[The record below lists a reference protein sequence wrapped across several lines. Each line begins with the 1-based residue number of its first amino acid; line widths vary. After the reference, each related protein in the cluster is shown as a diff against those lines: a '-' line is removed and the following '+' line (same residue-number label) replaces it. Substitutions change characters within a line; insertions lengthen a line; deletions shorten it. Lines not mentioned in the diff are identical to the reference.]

1 MGEKAIET
9 VYNILRS
16 RGYAM
21 EIPYGEVG
29 MFMLATSTTMYL
41 HRKQLLPNGILKKV
55 VRLLLGDKVPDGVGI
70 PQSLEPRKE
79 WIHHSLKVFAA
90 GYCIKMIPG
99 FLLSLPKIF
108 SNPKLILRALV
119 NKDNARFGAF
129 TGSLI
134 LLFRVFEYVSY
145 KIRRKKDEWN
155 SFLAGGI
162 AGLSMLFQR
171 SSTLALYV
179 LSKVGEVLYFR
190 GAQKGYLPWF
200 KNGDVF
206 LYTVCT
212 AVMFHAAVLEPHN
225 LNPTYWRFLSNLTN
239 KRFGEMN
246 RKRLDPFGLE
256 SSRCFPDFDP
266 FPLKKMEH

>member
-21 EIPYGEVG
+21 EIPYGEKAVTAKWDSEEGSKIAVG
-29 MFMLATSTTMYL
+29 RQSPGWSWYST
-41 HRKQLLPNGILKKV
+41 I
-55 VRLLLGDKVPDGVGI
+55 
-70 PQSLEPRKE
+70 
-79 WIHHSLKVFAA
+79 
-90 GYCIKMIPG
+90 
-99 FLLSLPKIF
+99 
-108 SNPKLILRALV
+108 
-119 NKDNARFGAF
+119 
-129 TGSLI
+129 TGTQK
-134 LLFRVFEYVSY
+134 RMVFEYVSY